1 MIIIITEIGDHY
13 EETIMADLWHFCL
26 FSHCACSGAKEN
38 NGSASGK
45 GKTDMR
51 TYEST
56 KGNIDIP
63 AHPKRIVT
71 DFMRV
76 SCCPLTQMSS
86 GRAHGLS
93 KSVYQKQLKNTTDI
107 GNPVNV
113 EKVMQ
118 LKPDLIVL
126 MKDDQ
131 YEKLSKIAPT
141 IVIPFNTAKNT
152 KDTVSLFGDIAG
164 AKDKAKSFMAD
175 FNKRQKPIKS
185 ASKRDRQRRDSTL

>member
-1 MIIIITEIGDHY
+1 M
-13 EETIMADLWHFCL
+13 
-26 FSHCACSGAKEN
+26 
-38 NGSASGK
+38 
-45 GKTDMR
+45 
-51 TYEST
+51 
-56 KGNIDIP
+56 
-63 AHPKRIVT
+63 
-71 DFMRV
+71 DF
-76 SCCPLTQMSS
+76 Q
-86 GRAHGLS
+86 
-93 KSVYQKQLKNTTDI
+93 KSVYQKQLKNITDI

-126 MKDDQ
+126 MKEDQ

-175 FNKRQKPIKS
+175 FNKKPKRIKS
-185 ASKRDRQRRDSTL
+185 ASKT

>member
-1 MIIIITEIGDHY
+1 
-13 EETIMADLWHFCL
+13 MADRPGT
-26 FSHCACSGAKEN
+26 SACFRIALAAARRKTTDRHQAKERQTCVHMN
-38 NGSASGK
+38 QQKEILTYPHIRNGSSL
-45 GKTDMR
+45 T
-51 TYEST
+51 
-56 KGNIDIP
+56 
-63 AHPKRIVT
+63 
-71 DFMRV
+71 FMQV

-93 KSVYQKQLKNTTDI
+93 KIRLSKTAENTTDI

-141 IVIPFNTAKNT
+141 IVIPLTPQRIRKIRSAYSATLPGRRIKPKALWQTST
-152 KDTVSLFGDIAG
+152 KGRSRS
-164 AKDKAKSFMAD
+164 KAP
-175 FNKRQKPIKS
+175 Q
-185 ASKRDRQRRDSTL
+185 KRDRQRRDSRPL